1 MGLSTETSVCVFN
14 AHAGESLTIRRADD
28 EFPDWRW
35 CRALDGREGW
45 VPVEL
50 LSSEEPETVILQD
63 YSARELQVQAG
74 EDVVV
79 EDARHGWVLVRNV
92 KGERGWIPADRVH

>member
-1 MGLSTETSVCVFN
+1 MR
-14 AHAGESLTIRRADD
+14 IQ
-28 EFPDWRW
+28 
-35 CRALDGREGW
+35 
-45 VPVEL
+45 L
-50 LSSEEPETVILQD
+50 LRMQANILQD